1 MMLKTNPR
9 RAIDPRQNIMHLMGE
24 PDETRQLIVHNDHAV
39 LSPPWSIHSGA
50 GTLSCP
56 FIWAFSG
63 DNVDYIDVEL
73 VVMEDLR

>member
-9 RAIDPRQNIMHLMGE
+9 RAIDSRQNIMHLTGE
-24 PDETRQLIVHNDHAV
+24 PAETSHLIVHNDQAV

-50 GTLSCP
+50 GTSSCP
-56 FIWAFSG
+56 FIWAWSG
-63 DNVDYIDVEL
+63 DNVEYIDVEL